1 MNSLLKNLFIS
12 FIGIFLLISIL
23 LLVILWN
30 FSNNIPDYK
39 FLKNYKPPVS
49 SKVYAG
55 DGNLVADFSKEKRI
69 FVPYRSI
76 PKNVINAFLSAEDKN
91 FFSHPGVDA
100 KGVLRATINN
110 FKNIMTSKRLEG
122 ASTITQQVAK
132 NFLLTNEVSLNRKL
146 KEAILAFR
154 IERALTKERI
164 LELYLNQIYL
174 GSGAYGVAAASLEYF
189 DKSIKE
195 LDYAE
200 AALLALDDA
209 GLDIG
214 NMEAFYCGNLG
225 QANAMVGQR
234 ILQEIGQTGIP
245 VVNCSNACATGATA
259 FREAWTSI
267 KAGLYDVVLAV
278 GVEQMGTGLL
288 GGAGGGVGIPKE
300 GLLGSGTMPA
310 VFAEAGMEHARQYG
324 TTFEQFA
331 KISVKNHHHSTM
343 NPKARYQIET
353 PLDEV
358 MNAEMISYPNTK
370 LMCSVNVDGAA
381 AAVLVS
387 EKKAKELGMQRAV
400 RIKASVMT
408 SDPYQER
415 DLVMPD
421 VNSCTRKAAAEAYEM
436 AGLNSEDIDLVELHD
451 CFATAEMLHY
461 ENLGLC
467 GDGEAGRL
475 IDEGEVELGGR
486 IPVNVSGGLLSK
498 GHPLG
503 ATGIAN
509 IYEVCTHLRGEA
521 GARQVENAKIG
532 MTHVI
537 GLGSACGIH
546 ILEKV

>member
-1 MNSLLKNLFIS
+1 MS
-12 FIGIFLLISIL
+12 
-23 LLVILWN
+23 
-30 FSNNIPDYK
+30 D
-39 FLKNYKPPVS
+39 
-49 SKVYAG
+49 VYV
-55 DGNLVADFSKEKRI
+55 L
-69 FVPYRSI
+69 
-76 PKNVINAFLSAEDKN
+76 
-91 FFSHPGVDA
+91 GVDMI
-100 KGVLRATINN
+100 KFGR
-110 FKNIMTSKRLEG
+110 FP
-122 ASTITQQVAK
+122 
-132 NFLLTNEVSLNRKL
+132 
-146 KEAILAFR
+146 
-154 IERALTKERI
+154 ERTVPD
-164 LELYLNQIYL
+164 L
-174 GSGAYGVAAASLEYF
+174 G
-189 DKSIKE
+189 
-195 LDYAE
+195 AE

-209 GLDIG
+209 GLTIE

-288 GGAGGGVGIPKE
+288 GGAGGGKGIPKE

-310 VFAEAGMEHARQYG
+310 VFAEAGMEHSREYG
-324 TTFEQFA
+324 TTFGQFA

-387 EKKAKELGMQRAV
+387 EKKAKELGMGRAV
-400 RIKASVMT
+400 RVKASVLT

-421 VNSCTRKAAAEAYEM
+421 VNSCTRKAAKEAYEM
-436 AGLNSEDIDLVELHD
+436 AGLGADDVDLVELHD

-467 GDGEAGRL
+467 DDGEAGRL

-486 IPVNVSGGLLSK
+486 VPVNVSGGLLSK

-521 GARQVENAKIG
+521 GERQVEGAKIG
-532 MTHVI
+532 LTHVI

-546 ILEKV
+546 ILEKA